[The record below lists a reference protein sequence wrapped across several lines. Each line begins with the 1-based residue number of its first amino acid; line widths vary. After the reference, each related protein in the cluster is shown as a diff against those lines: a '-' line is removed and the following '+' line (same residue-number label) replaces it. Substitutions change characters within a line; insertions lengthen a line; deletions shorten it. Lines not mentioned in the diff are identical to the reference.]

1 MKKKIIYS
9 FLILIAFTSLISCDK
24 SDFLTPSNVPES
36 PWTDVATFE
45 RAARAPYNYF
55 GNVGMGAPGWATAVG
70 VPVFLDL
77 ASSDLG
83 IINNKA
89 FVNAPVIPYSNRT
102 FRDMTIV
109 PEDLGG
115 GRQYSIFKNMYMMI
129 NACNDGLAFIK
140 KVGTGE
146 IFPGVLAESTEIK
159 RIKAEFLFNRARAY
173 FILAQQFLPPYNP
186 GGDNSSKKRIPF
198 KTEFTADV
206 EKLRN
211 TPLGSAE
218 DVYTLIVSD
227 LKEAK
232 LNMPTTYSAE
242 GRANIYAIRAELV
255 RVDFLIGKHL
265 EAKLECDSILNP
277 GKFLLQDTVL
287 NAFNKAP
294 GGVPASE
301 VIMEF
306 VPDATTKINNLEVSI
321 VARAFPWGVNGGRG
335 ASISFCGWTGFYMSN
350 YFCKETG
357 WMTDPANGDYTPG
370 PNAATDK
377 RLKYLFM
384 RLEAY
389 RKINV
394 GEDLITWKNTVNTQ
408 FKIARPVIWL
418 DKYFRGAVGDNTK
431 EPLYRSAEIHLT
443 RAALLTKL
451 NLPDGN
457 GYDLNK
463 VRKRAGLPVLT
474 RTSYTNDAW
483 LEEIGRERMREMGPE
498 SGDRIRYL
506 MSLRQDI
513 GLGDRPADGS
523 QGAIVSPPY
532 SNWYFRIP
540 EEEISSNAAYPPGFI
555 QE

>member
-1 MKKKIIYS
+1 MKRNIFKSIIIILAISGIYS
-9 FLILIAFTSLISCDK
+9 CNEA
-24 SDFLTPSNVPES
+24 DFLTPANVPQA
-36 PWTDVATFE
+36 PWYDIATFE
-45 RAARAPYNYF
+45 RAAIAPYNYF
-55 GNVGMGAPGWATAVG
+55 GNVGMANPGWHTAVG

-83 IINNKA
+83 TINNKA
-89 FVNAPVIPYSNRT
+89 FVNGPAITFFNRN
-102 FRDMTIV
+102 FRETTVV
-109 PEDLGG
+109 PGDGGG
-115 GRQYSIFKNMYMMI
+115 GRQYSLFKNMYMMI

-140 KVGTGE
+140 KAGTGE
-146 IFPGVLAESTEIK
+146 IFPGVLATNTDIK

-186 GGDNSSKKRIPF
+186 EGDNSKKLIPF
-198 KTEFTADV
+198 KTEFTSDV
-206 EKLRN
+206 DELRN

-218 DVYTLIVSD
+218 EVYNLIVSD

-232 LNMPTTYSAE
+232 LNMYKTYNME

-265 EAKLECDSILNP
+265 EAKLECDSILNT

-294 GGVPASE
+294 GAIPASE

-306 VPDATTKINNLEVSI
+306 VPDITTKINNLEVSV
-321 VARAFPWGVNGGRG
+321 VARAFPWGVNGGRD
-335 ASISFCGWTGFYMSN
+335 ANISFCSWTGFYMSN

-377 RLKYLFM
+377 RLKNLYM
-384 RLEAY
+384 RLEGY
-389 RKINV
+389 RPLNT
-394 GEDLITWKNTVNTQ
+394 GESVITWKNTVNTQ
-408 FKIARPVIWL
+408 FRITYPVIWL

-443 RAALLTKL
+443 RAAILAKL

-463 VRKRAGLPVLT
+463 VRVRAGLPALT
-474 RTSYTNDAW
+474 RSSYTNEAW
-483 LEEIGRERMREMGPE
+483 LVEVGRERMREMGPE

-513 GLGDRPADGS
+513 GIGDRPTDGS
-523 QGAIVSPPY
+523 QGTVVSPPY

-540 EEEISSNAAYPPGFI
+540 EEEISSNAAYPPGFL
-555 QE
+555 QD

>member
-1 MKKKIIYS
+1 MKKHILKSIIFVSVIVGFY
-9 FLILIAFTSLISCDK
+9 ACNEA
-24 SDFLTPSNVPES
+24 DFLKPSNIPQS

-45 RAARAPYNYF
+45 RAAIAPYNYF
-55 GNVGMGAPGWATAVG
+55 ANVGMANPGWHTAVG

-83 IINNKA
+83 KINNKA
-89 FVNAPVIPYSNRT
+89 FVNGPSITFYNRT
-102 FRDMTIV
+102 FRETTVV
-109 PEDLGG
+109 PGDGGG
-115 GRQYSIFKNMYMMI
+115 GRQYSLFKNMYMMI

-140 KVGTGE
+140 NAGTGE
-146 IFPGVLAESTEIK
+146 ILPGVLATSTDIK

-186 GGDNSSKKRIPF
+186 DGDNTKKLIPF

-206 EKLRN
+206 DKLRN

-218 DVYTLIVSD
+218 EVYALITSD

-232 LNMPTTYSAE
+232 LNMPKTYSSE
-242 GRANIYAIRAELV
+242 GRTNIYAIRAELV
-255 RVDFLIGKHL
+255 RVDFLIGKYL
-265 EAKLECDSILNP
+265 DAKLECDSILNP

-294 GGVPASE
+294 GAVPASE

-306 VPDATTKINNLEVSI
+306 VPDATSKINDLEASI
-321 VARAFPWGVNGGRG
+321 VSRAFPWGVNGARD
-335 ASISFCGWTGFYMSN
+335 ANISFCSWTGFYMSD
-350 YFCKETG
+350 YFSKETG

-370 PNAATDK
+370 TTAATDK
-377 RLKYLFM
+377 RLKNLYM

-389 RKINV
+389 RPLNT
-394 GEDLITWKNTVNTQ
+394 GENLITWKNTVNTQ
-408 FKIARPVIWL
+408 FRITRPVIWL

-431 EPLYRSAEIHLT
+431 IPLYRSPEIHLT
-443 RAALLTKL
+443 RAAILAKL
-451 NLPDGN
+451 NMPDGN

-463 VRKRAGLPVLT
+463 VRVRAGLPALT
-474 RTSYTNDAW
+474 RASYTNDNW
-483 LEEIGRERMREMGPE
+483 LIEVNRERMREMGPE
-498 SGDRIRYL
+498 SGDRVRYL
-506 MSLRQDI
+506 MSLRLPI

-523 QGAIVSPPY
+523 QGSIVNPPY

-555 QE
+555 QD

>member
-1 MKKKIIYS
+1 MKRNIFKSIIIILAISGIYS
-9 FLILIAFTSLISCDK
+9 CNEA
-24 SDFLTPSNVPES
+24 DFLTPANVPQA
-36 PWTDVATFE
+36 PWYDIATFE
-45 RAARAPYNYF
+45 RAAIAPYNYF
-55 GNVGMGAPGWATAVG
+55 GNVGMANPGWHTAVG

-83 IINNKA
+83 TINNKA
-89 FVNAPVIPYSNRT
+89 FVNGPAITFFNRN
-102 FRDMTIV
+102 FRETTVV
-109 PEDLGG
+109 PGDGGG
-115 GRQYSIFKNMYMMI
+115 GRQYSLFKNMYMMI

-140 KVGTGE
+140 KAGTGE
-146 IFPGVLAESTEIK
+146 IFPGVLATNTDIK

-186 GGDNSSKKRIPF
+186 EGDNSKKLIPF
-198 KTEFTADV
+198 KTEFTSDV
-206 EKLRN
+206 DELRN

-218 DVYTLIVSD
+218 EVYNLIVSD

-232 LNMPTTYSAE
+232 LNMYKTYNME

-265 EAKLECDSILNP
+265 EAKLECDSILNT

-294 GGVPASE
+294 GAIPASE
-301 VIMEF
+301 VIMEY
-306 VPDATTKINNLEVSI
+306 VPDITTKINNLEVSV
-321 VARAFPWGVNGGRG
+321 VARAFPWGVNGGRD
-335 ASISFCGWTGFYMSN
+335 ANISFCSWTGFYMSN

-377 RLKYLFM
+377 RLKNLYM
-384 RLEAY
+384 RLEGY
-389 RKINV
+389 RPLNT
-394 GEDLITWKNTVNTQ
+394 GESVITWKNTVNTQ
-408 FKIARPVIWL
+408 FRITYPVIWL

-443 RAALLTKL
+443 RAAILAKL

-463 VRKRAGLPVLT
+463 VRVRAGLPALT
-474 RTSYTNDAW
+474 RSSYTNESW
-483 LEEIGRERMREMGPE
+483 LVEVGRERMREMGPE

-513 GLGDRPADGS
+513 GIGDRPTDGS
-523 QGAIVSPPY
+523 QGTVVSPPY

-540 EEEISSNAAYPPGFI
+540 EEEISSNAAYPPGFL
-555 QE
+555 QD

>member
-1 MKKKIIYS
+1 MKRNIFKSIIIILAISGTYS
-9 FLILIAFTSLISCDK
+9 CNEA
-24 SDFLTPSNVPES
+24 DFLTPANVPQA
-36 PWTDVATFE
+36 PWYDIATFE
-45 RAARAPYNYF
+45 RAAIAPYNYF
-55 GNVGMGAPGWATAVG
+55 GNVGMANPGWHTAVG

-83 IINNKA
+83 TINNKA
-89 FVNAPVIPYSNRT
+89 FVNGPAITFFNRY
-102 FRDMTIV
+102 FRETTVV
-109 PEDLGG
+109 PGDGGG
-115 GRQYSIFKNMYMMI
+115 GRQYSLFKNMYMMI

-140 KVGTGE
+140 KAGTGE
-146 IFPGVLAESTEIK
+146 IFPGVLATNTDIK

-186 GGDNSSKKRIPF
+186 EGDNSKKLIPF
-198 KTEFTADV
+198 KTEFTSDV
-206 EKLRN
+206 DELRN

-218 DVYTLIVSD
+218 EVYNLIVSD

-232 LNMPTTYSAE
+232 LNMYKTYNME

-265 EAKLECDSILNP
+265 EAKLECDSILNT

-294 GGVPASE
+294 GAIPASE

-306 VPDATTKINNLEVSI
+306 VPDITTKINNLEVSV
-321 VARAFPWGVNGGRG
+321 VARAFPWGVNGGRD
-335 ASISFCGWTGFYMSN
+335 ANISFCSWTGFYMSN

-377 RLKYLFM
+377 RLKNLYM
-384 RLEAY
+384 RLEGY
-389 RKINV
+389 RPLNT
-394 GEDLITWKNTVNTQ
+394 GESVITWKNTVNTQ
-408 FKIARPVIWL
+408 FRITYPVIWL

-443 RAALLTKL
+443 RAAILAKL

-463 VRKRAGLPVLT
+463 VRVRAGLPALT
-474 RTSYTNDAW
+474 RSSYTNESW
-483 LEEIGRERMREMGPE
+483 LVEVGRERMREMGPE

-513 GLGDRPADGS
+513 GIGDRPTDGS
-523 QGAIVSPPY
+523 QGTVVSPPY

-540 EEEISSNAAYPPGFI
+540 EEEISSNAAYPPGFL
-555 QE
+555 QD

>member
-1 MKKKIIYS
+1 MKKHILKSIILVLATVGIYS
-9 FLILIAFTSLISCDK
+9 CNEA
-24 SDFLTPSNVPES
+24 DFLKPANIPQA

-45 RAARAPYNYF
+45 RAAIAPYNYF
-55 GNVGMGAPGWATAVG
+55 ANVGMANPGWHTAVG

-83 IINNKA
+83 TINNKA
-89 FVNAPVIPYSNRT
+89 FVNGPAITFYNRN
-102 FRDMTIV
+102 FRETTVVAGDG
-109 PEDLGG
+109 GG
-115 GRQYSIFKNMYMMI
+115 GRQYSLFKNMYMMI

-140 KVGTGE
+140 KAGTGE
-146 IFPGVLAESTEIK
+146 IFPGVLATSTDIK

-186 GGDNSSKKRIPF
+186 GGDNSKKLIPF
-198 KTEFTADV
+198 KTEFTSDV
-206 EKLRN
+206 DKLRN
-211 TPLGSAE
+211 TTLGSAE
-218 DVYTLIVSD
+218 DVYNLITSD

-232 LNMPTTYSAE
+232 LNMNKTYSVE

-255 RVDFLIGKHL
+255 RVDFLIGKYL
-265 EAKLECDSILNP
+265 DAKLECDSILNP
-277 GKFLLQDTVL
+277 GKYLLQDTVL

-294 GGVPASE
+294 GAVPASE

-306 VPDATTKINNLEVSI
+306 VPDPTTKINDLEVSI
-321 VARAFPWGVNGGRG
+321 VSRAFPWGVNGARG
-335 ASISFCGWTGFYMSN
+335 TDISFCNWTGFYMSN

-357 WMTDPANGDYTPG
+357 WMTDPANGDFTPG

-377 RLKYLFM
+377 RLKDLYM

-389 RKINV
+389 RPKNS
-394 GEDLITWKNTVNTQ
+394 GESVTTWKNTVNVT
-408 FKIARPVIWL
+408 FRYDHPVIWL

-431 EPLYRSAEIHLT
+431 EPLYRSAEFHLT

-463 VRKRAGLPVLT
+463 VRVRAGLPKLT
-474 RTSYTNDAW
+474 RTNFTNEAW
-483 LEEIGRERMREMGPE
+483 LVEIERERMREMGPE
-498 SGDRIRYL
+498 SGDRVRYL
-506 MSLRQDI
+506 MSMRQPI

-523 QGAIVSPPY
+523 QGAIVYPPY
-532 SNWYFRIP
+532 DNWYFRIP
-540 EEEISSNAAYPPGFI
+540 EEEISSNAAYPPGFV
-555 QE
+555 QN

>member
-1 MKKKIIYS
+1 MKRNIFKSIII
-9 FLILIAFTSLISCDK
+9 ILAISGTFSCNEA
-24 SDFLTPSNVPES
+24 DFLTPANVPQA
-36 PWTDVATFE
+36 PWYDIATFE
-45 RAARAPYNYF
+45 RAAIAPYNYF
-55 GNVGMGAPGWATAVG
+55 GNVGMANPGWHTAVG

-83 IINNKA
+83 TINNKA
-89 FVNAPVIPYSNRT
+89 FVNGPAITFFNRN
-102 FRDMTIV
+102 FRETTVV
-109 PEDLGG
+109 PGDGGG
-115 GRQYSIFKNMYMMI
+115 GRQYSLFKNMYMMI

-140 KVGTGE
+140 KAGTGE
-146 IFPGVLAESTEIK
+146 IFPGVLATNTDIK

-186 GGDNSSKKRIPF
+186 EGDNSKKLIPF
-198 KTEFTADV
+198 KTEFTSDV
-206 EKLRN
+206 DELRN

-218 DVYTLIVSD
+218 EVYNLIVSD

-232 LNMPTTYSAE
+232 LNMYKTYNME

-265 EAKLECDSILNP
+265 EAKLECDSILNT

-294 GGVPASE
+294 GAIPASE

-306 VPDATTKINNLEVSI
+306 VPDITTKINNLEVSV
-321 VARAFPWGVNGGRG
+321 VARAFPWGVNGGRD
-335 ASISFCGWTGFYMSN
+335 ANISFCSWTGFYMSN

-377 RLKYLFM
+377 RLKNLYM
-384 RLEAY
+384 RLEGY
-389 RKINV
+389 RPLNT
-394 GEDLITWKNTVNTQ
+394 GESVITWKNTVNTQ
-408 FKIARPVIWL
+408 FRITYPVIWL

-443 RAALLTKL
+443 RAAILAKL

-463 VRKRAGLPVLT
+463 VRVRAGLPALT
-474 RTSYTNDAW
+474 RSSYTNEAW
-483 LEEIGRERMREMGPE
+483 LVEVGRERMREMGPE

-513 GLGDRPADGS
+513 GIGDRPTDGS
-523 QGAIVSPPY
+523 QGTVVSPPY

-540 EEEISSNAAYPPGFI
+540 EEEISSNAAYPPGFL
-555 QE
+555 QD

>member
-1 MKKKIIYS
+1 MKRNIFKSIIIILAISGIYS
-9 FLILIAFTSLISCDK
+9 CNEA
-24 SDFLTPSNVPES
+24 DFLTPANVPQA
-36 PWTDVATFE
+36 PWYDIATFE
-45 RAARAPYNYF
+45 RAAIAPYNYF
-55 GNVGMGAPGWATAVG
+55 GNVGMANPGWHTAVG

-83 IINNKA
+83 TINNKA
-89 FVNAPVIPYSNRT
+89 FVNGPAITFFNRN
-102 FRDMTIV
+102 FRETTVV
-109 PEDLGG
+109 PGDGGG
-115 GRQYSIFKNMYMMI
+115 GRQYSLFKNMYMMI

-140 KVGTGE
+140 KAGTGE
-146 IFPGVLAESTEIK
+146 IFPGVLAAATDIK

-186 GGDNSSKKRIPF
+186 EGDNSKKLIPF
-198 KTEFTADV
+198 KTEFTSDV
-206 EKLRN
+206 DELRN

-218 DVYTLIVSD
+218 EVYNLIVSD

-232 LNMPTTYSAE
+232 LNMYKTYNME

-265 EAKLECDSILNP
+265 EAKLECDSILNT

-294 GGVPASE
+294 GAIPASE

-306 VPDATTKINNLEVSI
+306 VPDITTKINNLEVSV
-321 VARAFPWGVNGGRG
+321 VARAFPWGVNGGRD
-335 ASISFCGWTGFYMSN
+335 ANISFCSWTGFYMSN

-377 RLKYLFM
+377 RLKNLYM
-384 RLEAY
+384 RLEGY
-389 RKINV
+389 RPLNT
-394 GEDLITWKNTVNTQ
+394 GESVITWKNTVNTQ
-408 FKIARPVIWL
+408 FRITYPVIWL

-443 RAALLTKL
+443 RAAILAKL

-463 VRKRAGLPVLT
+463 VRVRAGLPALT
-474 RTSYTNDAW
+474 RSSYTNEAW
-483 LEEIGRERMREMGPE
+483 LVEVGRERMREMGPE

-513 GLGDRPADGS
+513 GIGDRPTDGS
-523 QGAIVSPPY
+523 QGTVVSPPY

-540 EEEISSNAAYPPGFI
+540 EEEISSNAAYPPGFL
-555 QE
+555 QD

>member
-1 MKKKIIYS
+1 MKRNIFKSIIIILAISGTYS
-9 FLILIAFTSLISCDK
+9 CNEA
-24 SDFLTPSNVPES
+24 DFLTPANVPQA
-36 PWTDVATFE
+36 PWYDIATFE
-45 RAARAPYNYF
+45 RAAIAPYNYF
-55 GNVGMGAPGWATAVG
+55 GNVGMANPGWHTAVG

-83 IINNKA
+83 TINNKA
-89 FVNAPVIPYSNRT
+89 FVNGPAITFFNRN
-102 FRDMTIV
+102 FRETTVV
-109 PEDLGG
+109 PGDGGG
-115 GRQYSIFKNMYMMI
+115 GRQYSLFKNMYMMI

-140 KVGTGE
+140 KAGTGE
-146 IFPGVLAESTEIK
+146 IFPGVLATNTDIK

-186 GGDNSSKKRIPF
+186 EGDNSKKLIPF
-198 KTEFTADV
+198 KTEFTSDV
-206 EKLRN
+206 DELRN

-218 DVYTLIVSD
+218 EVYNLIVSD

-232 LNMPTTYSAE
+232 LNMYKTYNME

-265 EAKLECDSILNP
+265 EAKLECDSILNT

-294 GGVPASE
+294 GAIPASE

-306 VPDATTKINNLEVSI
+306 VPDITTKINNLEVSV
-321 VARAFPWGVNGGRG
+321 VARAFPWGVNGGRD
-335 ASISFCGWTGFYMSN
+335 ANISFCSWTGFYMSN

-377 RLKYLFM
+377 RLKNLYM
-384 RLEAY
+384 RLEGY
-389 RKINV
+389 RPLNT
-394 GEDLITWKNTVNTQ
+394 GESVITWKNTVNTQ
-408 FKIARPVIWL
+408 FRITYPVIWL

-443 RAALLTKL
+443 RAAILAKL

-463 VRKRAGLPVLT
+463 VRVRAGLPALT
-474 RTSYTNDAW
+474 RSSYTNESW
-483 LEEIGRERMREMGPE
+483 LVEVGRERMREMGPE

-513 GLGDRPADGS
+513 GIGDRPTDGS
-523 QGAIVSPPY
+523 QGTVVSPPY

-540 EEEISSNAAYPPGFI
+540 EEEISSNAAYPPGFL
-555 QE
+555 QD

>member
-1 MKKKIIYS
+1 MKRNIFKSIIIILAISGIYS
-9 FLILIAFTSLISCDK
+9 CNEA
-24 SDFLTPSNVPES
+24 DFLTPANVPQA
-36 PWTDVATFE
+36 PWYDIATFE
-45 RAARAPYNYF
+45 RAAIAPYNYF
-55 GNVGMGAPGWATAVG
+55 GNVGMANPGWHTAVG

-83 IINNKA
+83 TINNKA
-89 FVNAPVIPYSNRT
+89 FVNGPAITFFNRN
-102 FRDMTIV
+102 FRETTVV
-109 PEDLGG
+109 PGDGGG
-115 GRQYSIFKNMYMMI
+115 GRQYSLFKNMYMMI

-140 KVGTGE
+140 KAGTGE
-146 IFPGVLAESTEIK
+146 IFPGVLATNTDIK

-186 GGDNSSKKRIPF
+186 EGDNSKKLIPF
-198 KTEFTADV
+198 KTEFTSDV
-206 EKLRN
+206 DELRN

-218 DVYTLIVSD
+218 EVYNLIVSD

-232 LNMPTTYSAE
+232 LNMYKTYNME

-265 EAKLECDSILNP
+265 EAKLECDSILNT

-294 GGVPASE
+294 GAIPASE

-306 VPDATTKINNLEVSI
+306 VPDITTKINNLEVSV
-321 VARAFPWGVNGGRG
+321 VARAFPWGVNGGRD
-335 ASISFCGWTGFYMSN
+335 ANISFCSWTGFYMSN

-377 RLKYLFM
+377 RLKNLYM
-384 RLEAY
+384 RLEGY
-389 RKINV
+389 RPLNT
-394 GEDLITWKNTVNTQ
+394 GESVITWKNTVNTQ
-408 FKIARPVIWL
+408 FRITYPVIWL

-443 RAALLTKL
+443 RAAILAKL

-463 VRKRAGLPVLT
+463 VRVRAGLPALT
-474 RTSYTNDAW
+474 RSSYTNESW
-483 LEEIGRERMREMGPE
+483 LVEVGRERMREMGPE

-513 GLGDRPADGS
+513 GIGDRPTDGS
-523 QGAIVSPPY
+523 QGTVVSPPY

-540 EEEISSNAAYPPGFI
+540 EEEISSNAAYPPGFL
-555 QE
+555 QD